1 MIKTTIK
8 HITFIFLLLGL
19 FLSGCKSSQ
28 NSGINKE
35 GASHQAMEKF
45 KYVSPDIVQGSVP
58 PENKNITMYYI
69 VQNGDTLEKIAK
81 KIYGN
86 PAAWKTLAKM
96 NNLKNANQIYTGD
109 FIHYELTPETKSFAD
124 SYANVPKSKIM
135 VKSGDSLAEIAR
147 SIYGTESEWRSLWKE
162 NPQIKNPDRLIQGQ
176 ILFFKARD
184 ITYRPRTALIE
195 KSDKE
200 ATFKKSNKS
209 QESKMIEEKKA
220 TKTVADEMDDLIL
233 VPIQE

>member
-8 HITFIFLLLGL
+8 HITFIFILLAL

-28 NSGINKE
+28 NSGMDRTDS
-35 GASHQAMEKF
+35 SHQVTETF

-58 PENKNITMYYI
+58 PENKNIIMYYI
-69 VQNGDTLEKIAK
+69 VQDGDTLQRIAK
-81 KIYGN
+81 KIYGSS
-86 PAAWKTLAKM
+86 AAWKTLAKI
-96 NNLKNANQIYTGD
+96 NNLKNANQIYAGD
-109 FIHYELTPETKSFAD
+109 FIHFELTPETKSFAD
-124 SYANVPKSKIM
+124 SYSNVPKSKIM

-176 ILFFKARD
+176 SLFFKARD

-195 KSDKE
+195 KSDK
-200 ATFKKSNKS
+200 ATTFIKNKS
-209 QESKMIEEKKA
+209 SQSKMIEDAKTK
-220 TKTVADEMDDLIL
+220 KTVADEMDDQILI
-233 VPIQE
+233 PIQE